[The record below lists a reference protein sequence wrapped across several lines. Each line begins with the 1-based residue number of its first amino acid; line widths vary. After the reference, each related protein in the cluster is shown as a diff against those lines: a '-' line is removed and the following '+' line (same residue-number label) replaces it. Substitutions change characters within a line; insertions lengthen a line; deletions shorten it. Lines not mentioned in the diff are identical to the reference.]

1 MFGTEKPPPFSY
13 RHIRHRII
21 TAGAQSLCNAVAS
34 KVYPPQ
40 AHKKG
45 EMTMTM
51 QERLF
56 SEAELQTMGE
66 RSVDRLSEA
75 IEAGDTE
82 KAKQIA
88 KRMYNEFLSMH
99 DLYRNW
105 TTAMLSAIG
114 RRFGD
119 QVLDEIMTEGVK
131 AWWLPNL
138 EKMAASS
145 TLSQRIRMFVAGLRG
160 HLQPMHI
167 EEDDEKVV
175 IQMQPCGSGGRL
187 VLEGKYEGPNAF
199 LTVEKP
205 QRMTYNRANFPVYC
219 AHEPPMELVDI
230 EKNGAPFV
238 VVEPAAMLGKE
249 HCSFIIYK
257 DKNKIPAKYY
267 ERLGL
272 KKPESA

>member
-1 MFGTEKPPPFSY
+1 M
-13 RHIRHRII
+13 
-21 TAGAQSLCNAVAS
+21 AD
-34 KVYPPQ
+34 
-40 AHKKG
+40 
-45 EMTMTM
+45 
-51 QERLF
+51 RLF
-56 SEAELQTMGE
+56 AEAELREME
-66 RSVDRLSEA
+66 KRSLDRLTEA
-75 IEAGDTE
+75 IEAGDTQ

-88 KRMYNEFLSMH
+88 QRMYNEFTSMH
-99 DLYRNW
+99 DLYRDW
-105 TTAMLSAIG
+105 TTATLSAVG

-119 QVLDEIMTEGVK
+119 AALEEVMTEGVK
-131 AWWLPNL
+131 AWWTPNL
-138 EKMAASS
+138 EKMAQGSP
-145 TLSQRIRMFVAGLRG
+145 TLQQRIKMFVAGLRG

-175 IQMQPCGSGGRL
+175 IQMRPCGSGGRL

-199 LTVEKP
+199 LTIEKP

-238 VVEPAAMLGKE
+238 VVEPAAVLGKE

-257 DKNKIPAKYY
+257 DKSKVPEKYY

-272 KKPESA
+272 KKPEAEVK

>member
-1 MFGTEKPPPFSY
+1 MPD
-13 RHIRHRII
+13 
-21 TAGAQSLCNAVAS
+21 
-34 KVYPPQ
+34 
-40 AHKKG
+40 
-45 EMTMTM
+45 
-51 QERLF
+51 RLF
-56 SEAELQTMGE
+56 SETELREME
-66 RSVDRLSEA
+66 KRSVDRLTEA
-75 IEAGDTE
+75 IDAGETE

-105 TTAMLSAIG
+105 TTATLSEIG
-114 RRFGD
+114 KRFGD
-119 QVLDEIMTEGVK
+119 QALEEIMTAGVK
-131 AWWLPNL
+131 AWWTPNL
-138 EKMAASS
+138 EKMAEGSP
-145 TLSQRIRMFVAGLRG
+145 TLQQRIKMFVAGLRG

-167 EEDDEKVV
+167 EEDEEKVV
-175 IQMQPCGSGGRL
+175 IQMRPCGSGGRL

-199 LTVEKP
+199 LTIEKP

-238 VVEPAAMLGKE
+238 VVEPAAVLGKE

-257 DKNKIPAKYY
+257 DKSKVPAKYY

-272 KKPESA
+272 KKPETA

>member
-1 MFGTEKPPPFSY
+1 M
-13 RHIRHRII
+13 
-21 TAGAQSLCNAVAS
+21 A
-34 KVYPPQ
+34 
-40 AHKKG
+40 
-45 EMTMTM
+45 
-51 QERLF
+51 ERLF
-56 SEAELQTMGE
+56 AETELREME
-66 RSVDRLSEA
+66 KRSLDRLTEA
-75 IEAGDTE
+75 IEAGETQ

-88 KRMYNEFLSMH
+88 QRMYNEFLSMH

-105 TTAMLSAIG
+105 TTATLSAVG

-119 QVLDEIMTEGVK
+119 AALEEIMTAGVK
-131 AWWLPNL
+131 AWWTPNL
-138 EKMAASS
+138 EKMAEGSP
-145 TLSQRIRMFVAGLRG
+145 TLQQRIKMFVAGLRG

-175 IQMQPCGSGGRL
+175 IQMRPCGSGGRL

-199 LTVEKP
+199 LTIEKP

-230 EKNGAPFV
+230 EKNGSPFV
-238 VVEPAAMLGKE
+238 VVEPAAVLGKE

-257 DKNKIPAKYY
+257 DKSKVPEKYY

-272 KKPESA
+272 KKPEATAK

>member
-1 MFGTEKPPPFSY
+1 
-13 RHIRHRII
+13 
-21 TAGAQSLCNAVAS
+21 
-34 KVYPPQ
+34 
-40 AHKKG
+40 
-45 EMTMTM
+45 M

-56 SEAELQTMGE
+56 AETELREMEKRT
-66 RSVDRLSEA
+66 VDRLTEA
-75 IEAGDTE
+75 IEAGDAE

-105 TTAMLSAIG
+105 TTAMLSEIG

-119 QVLDEIMTEGVK
+119 EALEQIMTEGVK

-138 EKMAASS
+138 EKLPTGPES
-145 TLSQRIRMFVAGLRG
+145 LSQRVKMFVAGLRG
-160 HLQPMHI
+160 HLQPLHI
-167 EEDDEKVV
+167 EEDEEKVV
-175 IQMQPCGSGGRL
+175 IQMRPCGSGGRL
-187 VLEGKYEGPNAF
+187 VLEGKYEGPNGF

-238 VVEPAAMLGKE
+238 VVEPAAVLGKQ

-257 DKNKIPAKYY
+257 DKSKVPAKYY

-272 KKPESA
+272 KKPEATTK

>member
-1 MFGTEKPPPFSY
+1 
-13 RHIRHRII
+13 
-21 TAGAQSLCNAVAS
+21 
-34 KVYPPQ
+34 
-40 AHKKG
+40 
-45 EMTMTM
+45 M
-51 QERLF
+51 QDRLF
-56 SEAELQTMGE
+56 SEAELQEMGK
-66 RSVDRLSEA
+66 RSVDRLTEA
-75 IEAGDTE
+75 IEAGETE

-105 TTAMLSAIG
+105 TTATLSEIG
-114 RRFGD
+114 KRFGD
-119 QVLDEIMTEGVK
+119 QTLEEIMTAGVK
-131 AWWLPNL
+131 AWWTPNL
-138 EKMAASS
+138 EKMAEGSP
-145 TLSQRIRMFVAGLRG
+145 TLQQRIKMFVAGLRG

-167 EEDDEKVV
+167 EEDEEKVV
-175 IQMQPCGSGGRL
+175 IQMRPCGSGGRL

-199 LTVEKP
+199 LTIEKP

-238 VVEPAAMLGKE
+238 VVEPAAVLGKE

-257 DKNKIPAKYY
+257 DKSKVPAKYY

-272 KKPESA
+272 KKPETA

>member
-1 MFGTEKPPPFSY
+1 MSGASKPPPCIYSCL
-13 RHIRHRII
+13 RHLVI
-21 TAGAQSLCNAVAS
+21 TAGARSLCNDAAS
-34 KVYPPQ
+34 GVYP
-40 AHKKG
+40 AEVLKKG
-45 EMTMTM
+45 ESAM
-51 QERLF
+51 QDRLF
-56 SEAELQTMGE
+56 SEAELQEMGK
-66 RSVDRLSEA
+66 RSVDRLTEA
-75 IEAGDTE
+75 IEAGDTD

-88 KRMYNEFLSMH
+88 KRMYNEFVSMH
-99 DLYRNW
+99 DLYRDW
-105 TTAMLSAIG
+105 TTATLSAIG
-114 RRFGD
+114 KRFGD
-119 QVLDEIMTEGVK
+119 QVLDEVMTEGVR

-138 EKMAASS
+138 EKMSQSS
-145 TLSQRIRMFVAGLRG
+145 TLSQRIKMFVAGLRG

-167 EEDDEKVV
+167 EEDEEKVV
-175 IQMQPCGSGGRL
+175 IQMRPCGSGGRL

-238 VVEPAAMLGKE
+238 VVEPAAALGKE

-257 DKNKIPAKYY
+257 DKSKVPAKYY

-272 KKPESA
+272 KKPENT

>member
-1 MFGTEKPPPFSY
+1 
-13 RHIRHRII
+13 
-21 TAGAQSLCNAVAS
+21 
-34 KVYPPQ
+34 
-40 AHKKG
+40 
-45 EMTMTM
+45 M
-51 QERLF
+51 QDRLF
-56 SEAELQTMGE
+56 SEAELREME
-66 RSVDRLSEA
+66 KRSVDRLTEA
-75 IEAGDTE
+75 IEAGETE

-105 TTAMLSAIG
+105 TTATLSEIG
-114 RRFGD
+114 KRFGD
-119 QVLDEIMTEGVK
+119 QTLEEIMTAGVK
-131 AWWLPNL
+131 AWWTPNL
-138 EKMAASS
+138 EKMAEGSP
-145 TLSQRIRMFVAGLRG
+145 TLQQRIKMFVAGLRG

-167 EEDDEKVV
+167 EEDEEKVV
-175 IQMQPCGSGGRL
+175 IQMRPCGSGGRL

-199 LTVEKP
+199 LTIEKP

-238 VVEPAAMLGKE
+238 VVEPAAVLGKE

-257 DKNKIPAKYY
+257 DKSKVPAKYY

-272 KKPESA
+272 KKPETA